1 MLNNLESS
9 YDCARASE
17 DLHSLKQELESL
29 MTGAA
34 GHRSPE
40 QQEQI
45 NRIENQIRFIG
56 NKCGIPTRS

>member
-1 MLNNLESS
+1 MLNHLESS

-17 DLHSLKQELESL
+17 DLHSLKQELEAVQQGSANP
-29 MTGAA
+29 T
-34 GHRSPE
+34 PE

-56 NKCGIPTRS
+56 NKCDIPTHN